1 MLLLEFLSEISEIAR
16 GVGYTG
22 CTPGNKQLQEQAKLG
37 LVCWGGGKVSY
48 IGRPFG
54 VLCNIQEESFM
65 PRAHIMIGSATRHS
79 LSP

>member
-16 GVGYTG
+16 AGSRV

-48 IGRPFG
+48 TGTNLALGDRSVYFVTFRKNRSCPG
-54 VLCNIQEESFM
+54 PTS
-65 PRAHIMIGSATRHS
+65 
-79 LSP
+79 